1 MTLFDRLLGK
11 KSEPSPSVSANPVTP
26 LARSVD
32 EFRKDPNYIRVFDS
46 FGREMFITKDQWR
59 AGTLPGVLKSNW
71 DDPDKLY
78 GILAMA
84 LRDGFFIDILDAA
97 AHLYRIDPILSRGA
111 TVYGIVLMKI
121 GKLSESEEVFYSFLR
136 AHGDDGAILT
146 NLAKVQAARNEA
158 QKSEETLWHA
168 LEVDPNL
175 ENAFGWHQAIHRERG
190 GEVAETRELKRIAEI
205 PGSWRAQLWLARAA
219 LKSQHFEKALAL
231 YRESMTHTGRPV
243 PTDLLMQMSGDLGNH
258 GHLAEILQLAEPEF
272 IPNYHGILVGNNIIK
287 AHLDLG
293 QIEAASKVLEQLYNL
308 QRPDWKDQLAFWDTT
323 IAKARIAR
331 SSVDLTAPIESSMLI
346 IEGPVWLKPSSPATS
361 LFPRSHSREIF
372 VSFLGGTV
380 TTPRES
386 DQIHLQLSDAPG
398 RLTRSVPLYLAEQV
412 YFQTEI
418 LVQTL
423 VPWIKEERG
432 AFMVSGRIWLDAD
445 AARYAKMAQP
455 KNQFVALT
463 HLVAEAAGATAPWE
477 VQLRLIRTI
486 DAECVAT
493 LEGSFS
499 PSDPESGLLDLS
511 RRMITTLAKHTQ
523 AEISRPSTF
532 YQVPGSKQLS
542 EYLLRIEQL
551 LAIRCAVAENQGPD
565 SLSGVREI
573 LDGMIGLCLSCR
585 SNAVVRILLAETVLA
600 MRRIR
605 PDVAAEFKEKVER
618 LQKESQ
624 LSDPAQAI
632 VQWILDEVPHSRQ

>member
-1 MTLFDRLLGK
+1 
-11 KSEPSPSVSANPVTP
+11 
-26 LARSVD
+26 
-32 EFRKDPNYIRVFDS
+32 
-46 FGREMFITKDQWR
+46 
-59 AGTLPGVLKSNW
+59 
-71 DDPDKLY
+71 
-78 GILAMA
+78 
-84 LRDGFFIDILDAA
+84 
-97 AHLYRIDPILSRGA
+97 
-111 TVYGIVLMKI
+111 
-121 GKLSESEEVFYSFLR
+121 
-136 AHGDDGAILT
+136 
-146 NLAKVQAARNEA
+146 
-158 QKSEETLWHA
+158 

-231 YRESMTHTGRPV
+231 YRESMKHTGRPV

-272 IPNYHGILVGNNIIK
+272 VPNHHGILVGNNIIN

-308 QRPDWKDQLAFWDTT
+308 RRPDWKDQLAFWDTT

-331 SSVDLTAPIESSMLI
+331 SSIDLTAPIESSMLI
-346 IEGPVWLKPSSPATS
+346 IDGPVWLKPSSPATS
-361 LFPRSHSREIF
+361 LFPRSHTREIF
-372 VSFLGGTV
+372 VSFLGGSV

-386 DQIHLQLSDAPG
+386 DQIHLQLSDSPG
-398 RLTRSVPLYLAEQV
+398 RLTRAVPLYLAEQV

-418 LVQTL
+418 LVQTM

-432 AFMVSGRIWLDAD
+432 AFMVSGRIWPDAD

-455 KNQFVALT
+455 KSQFVALT
-463 HLVAEAAGATAPWE
+463 HLVAEAEGAAAPWE

-499 PSDPESGLLDLS
+499 PSDPENGLLDLS
-511 RRMITTLAKHTQ
+511 RRMITMLAHHTE
-523 AEISRPSTF
+523 ATVGKPSPI
-532 YQVPGSKQLS
+532 YHVPGGKQLS
-542 EYLLRIEQL
+542 DYLLRIEQL
-551 LAIRCAVAENQGPD
+551 LAIRCAVAEGQGPD

-573 LDGMIGLCLSCR
+573 LDGMIVLCLSCR

-600 MRRIR
+600 MWRIR

-618 LQKESQ
+618 LQKESR
-624 LSDPAQAI
+624 LSDPAQAM